1 MQVCAPLRWP
11 FPFVPFICKANEELL
26 SSPIPI
32 FGTMLDSQEVTLA
45 NGNPNS
51 QFYSLWTKEAE
62 ASPTVHFQLD
72 KNKSFGRCRVELK
85 QFLTSTGYY
94 KTLKELR
101 KLILENIGEDF
112 MLKNLYLPRYK
123 VLIRLLG
130 QFVDV
135 VRDIVHDI
143 YLKDLDFSLL
153 IDDSPQTYAKVKEKI
168 LACSQYNRQAHA
180 ALLDSQAFQLFMESN
195 LPPVSPKTV

>member
-62 ASPTVHFQLD
+62 ASPPQR
-72 KNKSFGRCRVELK
+72 SA
-85 QFLTSTGYY
+85 STA
-94 KTLKELR
+94 TA
-101 KLILENIGEDF
+101 
-112 MLKNLYLPRYK
+112 
-123 VLIRLLG
+123 
-130 QFVDV
+130 
-135 VRDIVHDI
+135 
-143 YLKDLDFSLL
+143 SA
-153 IDDSPQTYAKVKEKI
+153 TW
-168 LACSQYNRQAHA
+168 
-180 ALLDSQAFQLFMESN
+180 
-195 LPPVSPKTV
+195 PKTAADWWTSAPLQTTDP